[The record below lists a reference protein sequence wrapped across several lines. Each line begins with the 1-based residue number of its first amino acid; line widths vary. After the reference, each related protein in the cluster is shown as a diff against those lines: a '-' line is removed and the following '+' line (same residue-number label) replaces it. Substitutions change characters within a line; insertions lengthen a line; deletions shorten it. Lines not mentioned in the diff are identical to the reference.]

1 MKKIYAL
8 LLENIVWS
16 KDTDGY
22 YYLKKDPK
30 TLITNSL
37 CYHKLNTKNKEDKLI
52 YKEKDNQ
59 FNLSLSLSRTKKH
72 LLLNI
77 SKTESN
83 EIRYLDLDN
92 KKSELKCF
100 LKRKNKHL
108 YYVDDTPEKFL
119 Y

>member
-1 MKKIYAL
+1 M
-8 LLENIVWS
+8 
-16 KDTDGY
+16 
-22 YYLKKDPK
+22 
-30 TLITNSL
+30 
-37 CYHKLNTKNKEDKLI
+37 NTKNIEDKLI
-52 YKEKDNQ
+52 YEEKDNQ
-59 FNLSLSLSRTKKH
+59 FNLSLSLSRTKKY

-108 YYVDDTPEKFL
+108 YYVDDTPENFFILSNRKKKINFEL
-119 Y
+119 YKTKLTKTSEIIGRFKLRIKK